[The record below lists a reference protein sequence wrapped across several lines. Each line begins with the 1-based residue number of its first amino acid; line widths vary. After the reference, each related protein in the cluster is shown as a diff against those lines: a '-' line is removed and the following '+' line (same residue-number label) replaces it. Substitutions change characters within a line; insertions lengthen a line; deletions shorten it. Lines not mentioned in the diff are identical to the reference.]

1 MKPKFLAIL
10 SLVTVGLVVAA
21 LVSQKSREQAH
32 AGVESAGELFPELS
46 AKVNDVTEIAIEK
59 AGQTATLV
67 RAGEQ
72 WTCREAGGY
81 RAPFEKVRSTLV
93 ALSRMEIV
101 EAMTKDPANHK
112 KLGLDLESGAK
123 VTLRDASGAVAAE
136 LVVGETKYAR
146 NGQRVYARRASEDQ
160 AYLCSGELTLSGD
173 PLTWIEKE
181 ILRLDA
187 ARPTRIEITHA
198 DGETLT
204 VTKAVPSSPNW
215 DVLDVPE
222 GRALKTAAVANPL
235 GTALSYLTFDDVKPA
250 AELPLGTNHVASARF
265 ATFDGMRVEVRLA
278 KVEDK
283 SWITLSTS
291 YEEPPKE
298 LGPEAPAE
306 PAEPTAED
314 ASGEEPATDAEVKPA
329 EDRSAEVRAEVA
341 KLEQEFAG
349 WAYAIPQY
357 KADLFQRRMAD
368 LLAEVAPPEGAAP
381 PTELPVEPPAVP
393 LEPPPADAGA
403 GDTDGG

>member
-10 SLVTVGLVVAA
+10 SLVTVGLVAAA
-21 LVSQKSREQAH
+21 LVSKRSREQAYVG
-32 AGVESAGELFPELS
+32 AESAGELFPELS
-46 AKVNDVTEIAIEK
+46 AKVNDVNEIAIEK

-81 RAPFEKVRSTLV
+81 RAPFDKVKSTLV
-93 ALSRMEIV
+93 ALARMEIV

-112 KLGLDLESGAK
+112 KLGLDLESGAR

-136 LVVGETKYAR
+136 LVVGESKYAR

-160 AYLCSGELTLSGD
+160 AYLCAGELTLSGD
-173 PLTWIEKE
+173 PLTWVEKE

-187 ARPTRIEITHA
+187 SRPTRIEITHA

-222 GRALKTAAVANPL
+222 GRSLKTAAVANPL
-235 GTALSYLTFDDVKPA
+235 GTALSYLSFDDVKPA
-250 AELPLGTNHVASARF
+250 SELPLGTNHVASARF
-265 ATFDGMRVEVRLA
+265 ATFDGMLVDVRLA

-306 PAEPTAED
+306 PTAED
-314 ASGEEPATDAEVKPA
+314 ASGAEPATDSEVKPA

-349 WAYAIPQY
+349 WAYAVPQY
-357 KADLFQRRMAD
+357 KADLFQRRMSD
-368 LLAEVAPPEGAAP
+368 LLAEVAPPESEAP
-381 PTELPVEPPAVP
+381 PTEVPVEPPAVP
-393 LEPPPADAGA
+393 LEPPQGDSGA